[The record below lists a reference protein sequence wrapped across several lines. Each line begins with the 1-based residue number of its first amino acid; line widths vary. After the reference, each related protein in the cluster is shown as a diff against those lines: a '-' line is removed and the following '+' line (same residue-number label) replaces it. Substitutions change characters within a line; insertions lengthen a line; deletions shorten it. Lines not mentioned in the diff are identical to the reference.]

1 MLQKVGDVRVSVS
14 GDDIMW
20 YDEYDERMTNGGVS
34 NLHLHTMLWHGLG
47 TSWAPCTMHTTYQI
61 QLEEEYIY
69 MEEEE
74 IIQRHYT
81 R

>member
-1 MLQKVGDVRVSVS
+1 
-14 GDDIMW
+14 MW

-34 NLHLHTMLWHGLG
+34 NLHLHTMLWHGLAW
-47 TSWAPCTMHTTYQI
+47 SWAPCTLHTLPDTTGGG
-61 QLEEEYIY
+61 IY
-69 MEEEE
+69 LHGEEE